1 MTTHTGPETPP
12 PGKDASADELEADIE
27 RTREDL
33 GNTVDELTAKLD
45 VKAQAQ
51 HKVQDA
57 KAQAQHKVQDAKAQ
71 AQHKVQDAKA
81 QAQHKVQDAKQ
92 RATEQAHTVQVRVGH
107 AAARAKE
114 TASDDRGKV
123 KPVISVGAAVVV
135 AAVIAVVVW
144 RRR

>member
-1 MTTHTGPETPP
+1 MTTPIGPETPP

-45 VKAQAQ
+45 V
-51 HKVQDA
+51 

-144 RRR
+144 RRRR

>member
-1 MTTHTGPETPP
+1 MTTPTGPETPP

-45 VKAQAQ
+45 V
-51 HKVQDA
+51 

-144 RRR
+144 SRRR

>member
-1 MTTHTGPETPP
+1 MTTPTGPETPP

-45 VKAQAQ
+45 V
-51 HKVQDA
+51 

-144 RRR
+144 RRRR

>member
-1 MTTHTGPETPP
+1 VTTPTGPETPP

-45 VKAQAQ
+45 V
-51 HKVQDA
+51 

-144 RRR
+144 RRRR

>member
-45 VKAQAQ
+45 V
-51 HKVQDA
+51 
-57 KAQAQHKVQDAKAQ
+57 KAQ

>member
-1 MTTHTGPETPP
+1 MTTPTGPETPP

-57 KAQAQHKVQDAKAQ
+57 KTQAQHKVQDVK
-71 AQHKVQDAKA
+71 H
-81 QAQHKVQDAKQ
+81 
-92 RATEQAHTVQVRVGH
+92 RATEQAHTAQVRVGQ
-107 AAARAKE
+107 AADRAKA
-114 TASDDRGKV
+114 TARDEQGKV
-123 KPVISVGAAVVV
+123 KPAFPVGAAVLV
-135 AAVIAVVVW
+135 AAVIALVVW
-144 RRR
+144 RRQR